1 MSVIK
6 AGYRITV
13 VSWENDADNYRTI
26 TRDGLRKEE
35 VQRDV
40 EFLKLIA
47 GSYNRHDDDN
57 KVFGN
62 LYEPRE
68 GVLEEFEAA
77 VRQLMTNYDIEVNEE
92 WPLDY
97 FLEEVC
103 EYTGWSEGYTT
114 RVVEKITV
122 EYVPHEII
130 IDDVTKEF
138 V

>member
-1 MSVIK
+1 MSTIK
-6 AGYRITV
+6 SGYRITV

-26 TRDGLRKEE
+26 TRDGLLKEE
-35 VQRDV
+35 AQRDV

-47 GSYNRHDDDN
+47 GSYNRHDTDN

-62 LYEPRE
+62 LYEPRPPAI
-68 GVLEEFEAA
+68 EAFTDA
-77 VRQLMTNYDIEVNEE
+77 VRQLMAKYDIEVNEE

-114 RVVEKITV
+114 RVVDQITV
-122 EYVPHEII
+122 EYVPTEIVI
-130 IDDVTKEF
+130 EDVTKEF

>member
-26 TRDGLRKEE
+26 TRDGLLKEE
-35 VQRDV
+35 AQRDV

-47 GSYNRHDDDN
+47 GSYNRHDTDN

-62 LYEPRE
+62 LYEPRPPA
-68 GVLEEFEAA
+68 LEAFTDA
-77 VRQLMTNYDIEVNEE
+77 VRQLMAKYGIEVNEE

-114 RVVEKITV
+114 RVVDQITV
-122 EYVPHEII
+122 EYVPTEIVI
-130 IDDVTKEF
+130 EDVTKEF